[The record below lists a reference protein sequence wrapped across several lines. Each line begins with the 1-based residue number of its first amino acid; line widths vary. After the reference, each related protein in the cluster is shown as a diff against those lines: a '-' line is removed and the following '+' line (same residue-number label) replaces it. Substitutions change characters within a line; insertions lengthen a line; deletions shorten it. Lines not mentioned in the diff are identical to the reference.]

1 MRPRFA
7 IIGGS
12 GVYDPAILQQVT
24 DTAVDT
30 PYGQVTVKVGL
41 YSGQAVAFIS
51 RHGPGHATPPH
62 RVNYRGN
69 IWALK
74 ELGVERVFATAAVGS
89 LQLSMKP
96 GHLVLLDQFL
106 DFTKSRPT
114 TFFEGGDAG
123 VAHVDMTQPYCPEL
137 REVLAAAGKE
147 LGIPLHG
154 EGTYVCTE
162 GPRFETP
169 AEIRFYGQIGG
180 HLVGMT
186 NVPEVVLAREAELCY
201 ATVAMV
207 TNYAAGI
214 SPTPLTHRE
223 VAEVMNQ
230 NVNRIKDLLKLA
242 IERTPTQRNCT
253 CKEALKGA
261 RP

>member
-12 GVYDPAILQQVT
+12 GVYDPAILQEVE
-24 DTAVDT
+24 DVAVET
-30 PYGQVTVKVGL
+30 TYGRVELKVGL

-51 RHGPGHATPPH
+51 RHGPGHAIPPH
-62 RVNYRGN
+62 RVNYRAN

-89 LQLSMKP
+89 LQLAMKP
-96 GHLVLLDQFL
+96 GDLVVLSQFI
-106 DFTKSRPT
+106 DFTRSRPT
-114 TFFEGGDAG
+114 TFFEGGQAG
-123 VAHVDMTQPYCPEL
+123 VAHVDMTEPYCPQL
-137 REVLAAAGKE
+137 RQVLAEAGRE
-147 LGIPLHG
+147 LALPLHP

-180 HLVGMT
+180 DLVGMT

-201 ATVAMV
+201 AAVAMV

-214 SPTPLTHRE
+214 SPSPLTHHE
-223 VAEVMNQ
+223 VAEVMRQ
-230 NVNRIKDLLKLA
+230 NLDRLRELLKLA
-242 IERTPTQRNCT
+242 IQRTPVERSCG
-253 CKEALKGA
+253 CKDALRHA

>member
-12 GVYDPAILQQVT
+12 GVYDPAILQDITDVT
-24 DTAVDT
+24 VDT
-30 PYGQVTVKVGL
+30 TYGQVALKVGL
-41 YSGQAVAFIS
+41 YSGQTVAFIS

-62 RVNYRGN
+62 KVNYRAN

-89 LQLSMKP
+89 LQPSMNP
-96 GHLVLLDQFL
+96 GDLVVLDQFI

-114 TFFEGGDAG
+114 TFFEGGEAG
-123 VAHVDMTQPYCPEL
+123 VAHVDMTEPYCPQL
-137 REVLAAAGKE
+137 RQVLVTAGRE

-154 EGTYVCTE
+154 QGTYVCTE

-201 ATVAMV
+201 AAVAMV

-214 SPTPLTHRE
+214 SATPLTHRE
-223 VAEVMNQ
+223 VVEVMAQ
-230 NVNRIKDLLKLA
+230 NVSRIKDLLKLA
-242 IERTPTQRNCT
+242 IERTPEERSCG